1 MRKASDNIRESRR
14 DGCSIIELL
23 CQADS
28 LLRDELRIQLYNDNN
43 LEIGFLL
50 EAQLNI
56 SRAIEALYDR
66 ASTWPAP
73 QKDTTS

>member
-1 MRKASDNIRESRR
+1 MEEGSEGIARSNGDEYP
-14 DGCSIIELL
+14 IIEVL

-28 LLRDELRIQLYNDNN
+28 LLTDKLRIESCKEYGP
-43 LEIGFLL
+43 EVKYLL

-66 ASTWPAP
+66 LLH
-73 QKDTTS
+73 KRVN